1 LLCNFT
7 ETNLQNYFKQPNK
20 KNRFIFQ
27 KYIYFA
33 VLFSKNKNVF

>member
-1 LLCNFT
+1 MIVCYVILRR
-7 ETNLQNYFKQPNK
+7 QNYFKQPNK